1 MTDTHDTMAAGSDVR
16 GVIVDL
22 DGTVY
27 RGDTLVPGAAEAIR
41 ALRNRRV
48 SVCFCSNDPTKTPAE
63 YVERLAGMGI
73 DADASLILP
82 ASTVTRDYLREN
94 HAAESTY
101 LVGSASLGSYLRE
114 SGQRLVDDPRDASV
128 FVSSWDEAF
137 DYDTL
142 NDALAGVDDGT
153 TFLGTDPDRTV
164 PTGDGLMPGSGA
176 ITGSIARTVGREP
189 DHVLGKPSPEAAEAA
204 LDRLGVPAEDC
215 LVVGDRLDTDLAMGA
230 RFGMGTALVL
240 TGVARRSDVPDSDVD
255 PDFVLD
261 SLADL
266 PSTLTRGSAHS

>member
-1 MTDTHDTMAAGSDVR
+1 MTDTDDTMAARSEVR
-16 GVIVDL
+16 GVVVDL

-27 RGDTLVPGAAEAIR
+27 RGDTLVRGAAEAVR
-41 ALRNRRV
+41 TLRDRGVR
-48 SVCFCSNDPTKTPAE
+48 VCFCSNNPTKTPAE
-63 YVERLAGMGI
+63 YVARLAGMGI
-73 DADASLILP
+73 GADESLILP

-94 HAAESTY
+94 HADESTY
-101 LVGSASLGSYLRE
+101 LVGSGSLGSHLRE

-142 NDALAGVDDGT
+142 NDALAGIDDET

-204 LDRLGVPAEDC
+204 LDRLGVPAENC
-215 LVVGDRLDTDLAMGA
+215 LVVGDRLDTDLAMGE
-230 RFGMGTALVL
+230 RFGMETALVL
-240 TGVARRSDVPDSDVD
+240 TGVARSGDVPDSDVD
-255 PDFVLD
+255 PDLVLD

-266 PSTLTRGSAHS
+266 PSTLT